1 MIMTKNI
8 EQQLIDN
15 KILHS
20 FIDGVH
26 RLKYSYVDKNSIN
39 CSIWIDTNNVTE
51 KTITKLLKNG
61 LH

>member
-1 MIMTKNI
+1 MTKDI
-8 EQQLIDN
+8 EQHLIDN

-39 CSIWIDTNNVTE
+39 CTIWIDTNNVTE

-61 LH
+61 L